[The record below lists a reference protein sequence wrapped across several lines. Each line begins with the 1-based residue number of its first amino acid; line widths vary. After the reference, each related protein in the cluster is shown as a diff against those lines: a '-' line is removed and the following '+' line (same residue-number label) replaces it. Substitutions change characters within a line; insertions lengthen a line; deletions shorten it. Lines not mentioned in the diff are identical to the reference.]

1 MGFLFLYLLL
11 LILNSLEFVFYEM
24 NTKYPIIIIKDNK
37 VKLIKK
43 SKHPWIF
50 SGALQDIDRYKDYK
64 KGEIV
69 DVVDSKGNFICRGFF
84 NKYSQIAVQV
94 LTRNYNTIINKDF
107 WNTALS
113 NAIGRRKI
121 FSENK
126 NTNAYRLVFSSA
138 DYLPGLIVDKYADY
152 VVIQSN
158 TAGVDNHITDIVDI
172 IDDILKPKGAIIEK
186 SDSNVRKLEK
196 LDNIYKV
203 WKGSMPFDNK
213 VIIKEHSL
221 NILVD
226 LKDGHKTGFYLD
238 QKDNRLIAGKY
249 AFKNN
254 VLNCFSYTGAFG
266 LYCLYNKANSVV
278 NIDINKKSLDISNKN
293 YQLNFK
299 DNFSDACS
307 FICDDTFSV
316 LEDMK
321 EQKLKFDLIILD
333 PPKFI
338 NKMDDMKAGLKAY
351 RKLNS
356 LALDLLKREGILM
369 SFSCSYHVGL
379 ELLQKVVFLAAA
391 DINKEL
397 YILKYLYQ
405 SQDHPIN
412 INFPESLY
420 LKGLVIQSI
429 N

>member
-1 MGFLFLYLLL
+1 
-11 LILNSLEFVFYEM
+11 M
-24 NTKYPIIIIKDNK
+24 NTKYPVVIIKDNK

-50 SGALQDIDRYKDYK
+50 SGALHNIDRYEDYK
-64 KGEIV
+64 MGEIV

-94 LTRNYNTIINKDF
+94 LTRDYNVIINQDF
-107 WNTALS
+107 WNTTLS

-121 FSENK
+121 FSKNK
-126 NTNAYRLVFSSA
+126 STNAYRLVFSSA

-158 TAGVDNHITDIVDI
+158 TAGIDNHITDIVDI
-172 IDDILKPKGAIIEK
+172 IDNILKPQGAIIEK

-196 LDNIYKV
+196 LNNIYKV
-203 WKGSMPFDNK
+203 WKGSLPLDNK
-213 VIIKEHSL
+213 VIIKEHAL
-221 NILVD
+221 DIWVD

-238 QKDNRLIAGKY
+238 QKDNRLIAGNY

-266 LYCLYNKANSVV
+266 LCCLHNKASSVV
-278 NIDINKKSLDISNKN
+278 NIDINKKVLDLAKKN
-293 YQLNFK
+293 YQLNFPR
-299 DNFSDACS
+299 NFNKSCS
-307 FICDDTFSV
+307 FICGDAFTI

-321 EQKLKFDLIILD
+321 KEKLKFDLIILD

-338 NKMDDMKAGLKAY
+338 SKMDDMQAGLKAY

-356 LALDLLKREGILM
+356 LALDLLKKEGILI
-369 SFSCSYHVGL
+369 SFSCSYHVGIDR
-379 ELLQKVVFLAAA
+379 LQKIIFLAAA

-405 SQDHPIN
+405 SEDHPIN

-420 LKGLVIQSI
+420 LKGLIVQTI